1 MRKGIEKMPELYV
14 MGEPSGP
21 LLGYGSRDPDVN
33 IFAVGDQ
40 MDARGWKI
48 NRLQNPDGLHA
59 MITASHLD
67 VMDDYLRDLKE
78 AVATV
83 KAHPELAR
91 AGSAATYGLM
101 SHLPLRGMVRQK
113 VLDLFAQMYRAGA
126 QELDLHADEKPE
138 PGLKGQVNALV
149 NRLAQWYVER
159 EQHKGARR

>member
-1 MRKGIEKMPELYV
+1 MPELYV

-149 NRLAQWYVER
+149 TRLAQWYVER
-159 EQHKGARR
+159 EQQKGSGPH